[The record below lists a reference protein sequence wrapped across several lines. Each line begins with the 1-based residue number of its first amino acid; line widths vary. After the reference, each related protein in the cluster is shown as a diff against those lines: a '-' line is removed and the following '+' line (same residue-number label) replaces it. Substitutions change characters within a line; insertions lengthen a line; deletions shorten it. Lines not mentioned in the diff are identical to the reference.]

1 MKIFKG
7 INVIRFLLRFS
18 FLRVFNGFMV
28 FFGIKV
34 KLLWFRERNFKFVYL
49 ENVFFLRELILL
61 KLRFSV
67 WSDESLLKWFGKI
80 VFNWFLDKLR

>member
-80 VFNWFLDKLR
+80 VFNLFLDKLR